1 MTAPGVVAVR
11 YATRAASKST
21 FFLRY
26 DSYGEP
32 DAPQRLDYYFWVVGE
47 GPDALVLDCG
57 FDPEVGVRRG
67 RTCLCPP
74 REALARLGVDA
85 AAVSRLLVTHFHYDH
100 VGNLDAFPNAELL
113 VPEREL
119 RFWTG
124 PLAGRAQFAQVVEP
138 AEIGRI
144 AEAHRQGRARTMG
157 ARTAVAPGITAVD
170 VGGHSPG
177 QQILLVESAGGLVIL
192 ASDAVHLYE
201 ELERD
206 RPFEIVADLA
216 EMYRAY
222 DLIRDLCRRP
232 GAVMVPGHDP
242 EVMDRFPRLDGP
254 AGEVAVRIA

>member
-1 MTAPGVVAVR
+1 MSAPEVVAVR
-11 YATRAASKST
+11 YATRAASKRA

-32 DAPQRLDYYFWVVGE
+32 DAPQSLDYYLWVVGT
-47 GPDALVLDCG
+47 GPDALVVDTG
-57 FDPEVGVRRG
+57 FDPAVGARRG

-74 REALARLGVDA
+74 VEALARVGVDV
-85 AAVSRLLVTHFHYDH
+85 AAVSRVLVTHFHYDH

-124 PLAGRAQFAQVVEP
+124 PMAGRGQFAEVVEP
-138 AEIGRI
+138 AEIAWI
-144 AEAHRQGRARTMG
+144 AAAHRQGRVRTIAG
-157 ARTAVAPGITAVD
+157 RTAVAPGITAVD

-177 QQILLVESAGGLVIL
+177 QLVVLVETGGGLAVL

-201 ELERD
+201 ELDRD
-206 RPFEIVADLA
+206 RPFEIVADLE

-222 DLIRDLCRRP
+222 DLVRDACRRP
-232 GAVMVPGHDP
+232 GAVLVPGHDP

-254 AGEVAVRIA
+254 AGEVAVRVA